1 MKKLYSKCGHVLAA
15 VAVLVASNT
24 ANVTCT
30 GYYYQ
35 EEIPEK
41 IKKMRKF

>member
-1 MKKLYSKCGHVLAA
+1 MKKSHLKWGHVLAA
-15 VAVLVASNT
+15 VAVKVAGNT

-30 GYYYQ
+30 GWYYQ
-35 EEIPEK
+35 AEIPEK